1 MKLSER
7 SRKRSFTALALACA
21 LCAGTFTMVH
31 ADALYILT
39 GTGDEA
45 VLLDKAAEAPDF
57 SSQMVY
63 VGSGSNGYELSLKAG
78 RPVRVQYGNT
88 ILGTTAQDETV
99 SELLARFDIV
109 PGPLDGVLVDIGES
123 RITLTVGSDLTYYEA
138 KTRTEGYETQRIA
151 TPDLLQGQEEVVQAG
166 KNGIST
172 DIYEV
177 VWSNGHEISRQW
189 VEQVESTAV
198 TEIIRYG
205 TSVTSVDASDKLVNV
220 STAADG
226 SGVLT
231 FASGATMKFSQ
242 ARTMK
247 CTAYTAGHDG
257 VGTRTATGTTVHR
270 GTVAVDKR
278 YIPLGT
284 RMFIVTEKGSYVY
297 GMAKA
302 EDTGMRGD
310 NKLDLYMDSY
320 NECVSF
326 GRRNCK
332 VYILKPL
339 DGRSAQNGISGGHPK
354 SPRAAVS
361 GTMAGPRRQCRRGPY
376 TPLCC
381 LAPASPGPR
390 HVASRKEW
398 FPPHMSP
405 GTMILVLSAS
415 RRKPKEGVPSLGI
428 LPFP

>member
-1 MKLSER
+1 MKQSAR

-21 LCAGTFTMVH
+21 LCAGTFAMVH

-39 GTGDEA
+39 GAGDEA
-45 VLLDKAAEAPDF
+45 VLLDETAEAPDF

-63 VGSGSNGYELSLKAG
+63 VGSGANGYELTLKAG
-78 RPVRVQYGNT
+78 RPVRIQYGNT
-88 ILGTTAQDETV
+88 ILGTTAQGETV
-99 SELLARFDIV
+99 SELLARFDII

-123 RITLTVGSDLTYYEA
+123 RITLTVGSDLTYYE
-138 KTRTEGYETQRIA
+138 TRTRTQGYETQRVA

-166 KNGIST
+166 KIGIST

-189 VEQVESTAV
+189 VEQTESTAV

-205 TSVTSVDASDKLVNV
+205 TSVTSVDPSDKLVNV
-220 STAADG
+220 STGSDG

-247 CTAYTAGHDG
+247 CTAYTAGYDG

-270 GTVAVDKR
+270 GTVAVDQR

-310 NKLDLYMDSY
+310 NKLDLYMDTY
-320 NECVSF
+320 AECINF
-326 GRRNCK
+326 GRRDCK
-332 VYILKPL
+332 VYIL
-339 DGRSAQNGISGGHPK
+339 N
-354 SPRAAVS
+354 
-361 GTMAGPRRQCRRGPY
+361 
-376 TPLCC
+376 
-381 LAPASPGPR
+381 
-390 HVASRKEW
+390 
-398 FPPHMSP
+398 
-405 GTMILVLSAS
+405 
-415 RRKPKEGVPSLGI
+415 
-428 LPFP
+428 

>member
-1 MKLSER
+1 MKRSAR

-21 LCAGTFTMVH
+21 LCAGTFAMVH

-39 GTGDEA
+39 GAGDEA
-45 VLLDKAAEAPDF
+45 VLLDETAEAPDF

-63 VGSGSNGYELSLKAG
+63 VGSGANGYELTLKAG
-78 RPVRVQYGNT
+78 RPVRIQYGNT
-88 ILGTTAQDETV
+88 ILGTTAQGETV
-99 SELLARFDIV
+99 SELLARFDII

-138 KTRTEGYETQRIA
+138 RTRTQGYETQRVA

-166 KNGIST
+166 KIGIST

-189 VEQVESTAV
+189 VEQTESTAV

-205 TSVTSVDASDKLVNV
+205 TSVTSVDPSDKLVNV
-220 STAADG
+220 STGSDG

-257 VGTRTATGTTVHR
+257 VGARTATGTTVHR
-270 GTVAVDKR
+270 GTVAVDQR

-310 NKLDLYMDSY
+310 NKLDLYMDTY
-320 NECVSF
+320 AECINF
-326 GRRNCK
+326 GRRDCK
-332 VYILKPL
+332 VYIL
-339 DGRSAQNGISGGHPK
+339 N
-354 SPRAAVS
+354 
-361 GTMAGPRRQCRRGPY
+361 
-376 TPLCC
+376 
-381 LAPASPGPR
+381 
-390 HVASRKEW
+390 
-398 FPPHMSP
+398 
-405 GTMILVLSAS
+405 
-415 RRKPKEGVPSLGI
+415 
-428 LPFP
+428 

>member
-1 MKLSER
+1 MKRSAR

-21 LCAGTFTMVH
+21 LCAGTFAMVH

-39 GTGDEA
+39 GAGDEA
-45 VLLDKAAEAPDF
+45 VLLDETAEAPDF

-63 VGSGSNGYELSLKAG
+63 VGSGANGYELTLKAG
-78 RPVRVQYGNT
+78 RPVRIQYGNT
-88 ILGTTAQDETV
+88 ILGTTAQGETV
-99 SELLARFDIV
+99 SELLARFDII

-138 KTRTEGYETQRIA
+138 RTRTQGYETQRVA

-166 KNGIST
+166 KIGIST

-189 VEQVESTAV
+189 VEQTESTAV

-205 TSVTSVDASDKLVNV
+205 TSVTSVDPSDKLVNV
-220 STAADG
+220 STGSDG

-270 GTVAVDKR
+270 GTVAVDQR

-310 NKLDLYMDSY
+310 NKLDLYMDTY
-320 NECVSF
+320 AECINF
-326 GRRNCK
+326 GRRDCK
-332 VYILKPL
+332 VYIL
-339 DGRSAQNGISGGHPK
+339 
-354 SPRAAVS
+354 
-361 GTMAGPRRQCRRGPY
+361 Y
-376 TPLCC
+376 
-381 LAPASPGPR
+381 
-390 HVASRKEW
+390 
-398 FPPHMSP
+398 
-405 GTMILVLSAS
+405 
-415 RRKPKEGVPSLGI
+415 
-428 LPFP
+428 

>member
-1 MKLSER
+1 MKRSAR

-21 LCAGTFTMVH
+21 LCAGTFAMVH

-39 GTGDEA
+39 GAGDEA
-45 VLLDKAAEAPDF
+45 VLLDETAEAPDF

-63 VGSGSNGYELSLKAG
+63 VGSGANGYELTLKAG
-78 RPVRVQYGNT
+78 RPVRIQYGNT
-88 ILGTTAQDETV
+88 ILGTTAQGETV
-99 SELLARFDIV
+99 SELLARFDII

-138 KTRTEGYETQRIA
+138 RTRTQGYETQRIA

-332 VYILKPL
+332 VYIL
-339 DGRSAQNGISGGHPK
+339 N
-354 SPRAAVS
+354 
-361 GTMAGPRRQCRRGPY
+361 
-376 TPLCC
+376 
-381 LAPASPGPR
+381 
-390 HVASRKEW
+390 
-398 FPPHMSP
+398 
-405 GTMILVLSAS
+405 
-415 RRKPKEGVPSLGI
+415 
-428 LPFP
+428 

>member
-1 MKLSER
+1 MKRSAR

-63 VGSGSNGYELSLKAG
+63 VGSGANGYELTLKAG
-78 RPVRVQYGNT
+78 RPVRIQYGNT
-88 ILGTTAQDETV
+88 ILGTTAQGETV
-99 SELLARFDIV
+99 SELLARFDII

-138 KTRTEGYETQRIA
+138 RTRTQGYETQRVA

-166 KNGIST
+166 KIGIST

-189 VEQVESTAV
+189 VEQTESTAV

-270 GTVAVDKR
+270 GTVAVDQR

-310 NKLDLYMDSY
+310 NKLDLYMDTY
-320 NECVSF
+320 AECINF
-326 GRRNCK
+326 GRRDCK
-332 VYILKPL
+332 VYIL
-339 DGRSAQNGISGGHPK
+339 N
-354 SPRAAVS
+354 
-361 GTMAGPRRQCRRGPY
+361 
-376 TPLCC
+376 
-381 LAPASPGPR
+381 
-390 HVASRKEW
+390 
-398 FPPHMSP
+398 
-405 GTMILVLSAS
+405 
-415 RRKPKEGVPSLGI
+415 
-428 LPFP
+428 

>member
-1 MKLSER
+1 MKRSAR
-7 SRKRSFTALALACA
+7 SRKRSFTALARACA
-21 LCAGTFTMVH
+21 LCAGTFAMVH

-39 GTGDEA
+39 GAGDEA
-45 VLLDKAAEAPDF
+45 VLLDETAEAPDF

-63 VGSGSNGYELSLKAG
+63 VGSGANGYELTLKAG
-78 RPVRVQYGNT
+78 RPVRIQYGNT
-88 ILGTTAQDETV
+88 ILGTTAQGETV
-99 SELLARFDIV
+99 SELLARFDII

-138 KTRTEGYETQRIA
+138 RTRTQGYETQRVA

-166 KNGIST
+166 KIGIST

-189 VEQVESTAV
+189 VEQTESTAV
-198 TEIIRYG
+198 TEITRYG
-205 TSVTSVDASDKLVNV
+205 TSVTSVDPSDKLVNV
-220 STAADG
+220 STGSDG

-270 GTVAVDKR
+270 GTVAVDQR

-310 NKLDLYMDSY
+310 NKLDLYMDTY
-320 NECVSF
+320 AECINF
-326 GRRNCK
+326 GRRDCK
-332 VYILKPL
+332 VYIL
-339 DGRSAQNGISGGHPK
+339 N
-354 SPRAAVS
+354 
-361 GTMAGPRRQCRRGPY
+361 
-376 TPLCC
+376 
-381 LAPASPGPR
+381 
-390 HVASRKEW
+390 
-398 FPPHMSP
+398 
-405 GTMILVLSAS
+405 
-415 RRKPKEGVPSLGI
+415 
-428 LPFP
+428 

>member
-1 MKLSER
+1 MKRSAR

-21 LCAGTFTMVH
+21 LCAGTFAMVH

-39 GTGDEA
+39 GAGDET
-45 VLLDKAAEAPDF
+45 VLLDETAEAPDF

-63 VGSGSNGYELSLKAG
+63 VGSGANGYELTLKAG
-78 RPVRVQYGNT
+78 RPVRIQYGNT
-88 ILGTTAQDETV
+88 ILGTTAQGETV
-99 SELLARFDIV
+99 SELLARFDII

-138 KTRTEGYETQRIA
+138 RTRTQGYETQRVA

-166 KNGIST
+166 KIGIST

-189 VEQVESTAV
+189 VEQTESTAV

-205 TSVTSVDASDKLVNV
+205 TSVTSVDPSDKLVNV
-220 STAADG
+220 STGSDG

-270 GTVAVDKR
+270 GTVAVDQR

-310 NKLDLYMDSY
+310 NKLDLYMDTY
-320 NECVSF
+320 AECISF
-326 GRRNCK
+326 GRRDCK
-332 VYILKPL
+332 VYIL
-339 DGRSAQNGISGGHPK
+339 N
-354 SPRAAVS
+354 
-361 GTMAGPRRQCRRGPY
+361 
-376 TPLCC
+376 
-381 LAPASPGPR
+381 
-390 HVASRKEW
+390 
-398 FPPHMSP
+398 
-405 GTMILVLSAS
+405 
-415 RRKPKEGVPSLGI
+415 
-428 LPFP
+428 

>member
-1 MKLSER
+1 MKRSAR

-21 LCAGTFTMVH
+21 LCAGTFAMVH

-39 GTGDEA
+39 GAGDEA
-45 VLLDKAAEAPDF
+45 VLLDETAEAPDF

-63 VGSGSNGYELSLKAG
+63 VGSGANGYELTLKAG
-78 RPVRVQYGNT
+78 RPVRIQYGNT
-88 ILGTTAQDETV
+88 ILGTTAQGETV
-99 SELLARFDIV
+99 SELLARFDII

-138 KTRTEGYETQRIA
+138 RTRTQGYETQRVA

-166 KNGIST
+166 KIGIST

-189 VEQVESTAV
+189 VEQTESTAV

-205 TSVTSVDASDKLVNV
+205 TSVTSVDPSDKLVNV
-220 STAADG
+220 STGSDG

-257 VGTRTATGTTVHR
+257 VGTRTATGTPVHR
-270 GTVAVDKR
+270 GTVAVDQR

-310 NKLDLYMDSY
+310 NKLDLYMDTY
-320 NECVSF
+320 AECINF
-326 GRRNCK
+326 GRRDCK
-332 VYILKPL
+332 VYIL
-339 DGRSAQNGISGGHPK
+339 N
-354 SPRAAVS
+354 
-361 GTMAGPRRQCRRGPY
+361 
-376 TPLCC
+376 
-381 LAPASPGPR
+381 
-390 HVASRKEW
+390 
-398 FPPHMSP
+398 
-405 GTMILVLSAS
+405 
-415 RRKPKEGVPSLGI
+415 
-428 LPFP
+428 

>member
-1 MKLSER
+1 MKRSAR

-21 LCAGTFTMVH
+21 LCAGTFAMVH

-39 GTGDEA
+39 GAGDEA
-45 VLLDKAAEAPDF
+45 VLLDETAEAPDF

-63 VGSGSNGYELSLKAG
+63 VGSGANGYELTLKAG
-78 RPVRVQYGNT
+78 RPVRIQYGNT
-88 ILGTTAQDETV
+88 ILGTTAQGETV
-99 SELLARFDIV
+99 SELLARFDII

-138 KTRTEGYETQRIA
+138 RTRTQGYETQRVA

-166 KNGIST
+166 KIGIST

-177 VWSNGHEISRQW
+177 VWSNGHEISHQW
-189 VEQVESTAV
+189 VEQTESTAV

-205 TSVTSVDASDKLVNV
+205 TSVTSVDPSDKLVNV
-220 STAADG
+220 STGSDG

-270 GTVAVDKR
+270 GTVAVDQR

-310 NKLDLYMDSY
+310 NKLDLYMDTY
-320 NECVSF
+320 AECINF
-326 GRRNCK
+326 GRRDCK
-332 VYILKPL
+332 VYIL
-339 DGRSAQNGISGGHPK
+339 N
-354 SPRAAVS
+354 
-361 GTMAGPRRQCRRGPY
+361 
-376 TPLCC
+376 
-381 LAPASPGPR
+381 
-390 HVASRKEW
+390 
-398 FPPHMSP
+398 
-405 GTMILVLSAS
+405 
-415 RRKPKEGVPSLGI
+415 
-428 LPFP
+428 

>member
-1 MKLSER
+1 MKRSAR

-21 LCAGTFTMVH
+21 LCAGTFAMVH

-39 GTGDEA
+39 GAGDEA
-45 VLLDKAAEAPDF
+45 VLLDETAGAPDF

-63 VGSGSNGYELSLKAG
+63 VGSGANGYELTLKAG
-78 RPVRVQYGNT
+78 RPVRIQYGNT
-88 ILGTTAQDETV
+88 ILGTTAQGETV
-99 SELLARFDIV
+99 SELLARFDII

-138 KTRTEGYETQRIA
+138 RTTTEVYETQRVA

-189 VEQVESTAV
+189 VEQTESTAV

-205 TSVTSVDASDKLVNV
+205 TSVTSVDAGDKLVNV

-270 GTVAVDKR
+270 GTVAVDQR

-310 NKLDLYMDSY
+310 NKLDLYMDTY
-320 NECVSF
+320 AECINF

-332 VYILKPL
+332 VYIL
-339 DGRSAQNGISGGHPK
+339 N
-354 SPRAAVS
+354 
-361 GTMAGPRRQCRRGPY
+361 
-376 TPLCC
+376 
-381 LAPASPGPR
+381 
-390 HVASRKEW
+390 
-398 FPPHMSP
+398 
-405 GTMILVLSAS
+405 
-415 RRKPKEGVPSLGI
+415 
-428 LPFP
+428 

>member
-1 MKLSER
+1 
-7 SRKRSFTALALACA
+7 
-21 LCAGTFTMVH
+21 MVH

-39 GTGDEA
+39 GAGDET
-45 VLLDKAAEAPDF
+45 VLLDETAEAPDF

-63 VGSGSNGYELSLKAG
+63 VGSGANGYELTLKAG
-78 RPVRVQYGNT
+78 RPVRIQYGNT
-88 ILGTTAQDETV
+88 ILGTTAQGETV
-99 SELLARFDIV
+99 SELLARFDII

-138 KTRTEGYETQRIA
+138 RTRTQGYETQRVA

-166 KNGIST
+166 KIGIST

-189 VEQVESTAV
+189 VEQTESTAV

-205 TSVTSVDASDKLVNV
+205 TSVTSVDPSDKLVNV
-220 STAADG
+220 STGSDG

-270 GTVAVDKR
+270 GTVAVDQR

-302 EDTGMRGD
+302 EDTGMRGN
-310 NKLDLYMDSY
+310 NKLDLYMDTY
-320 NECVSF
+320 AECINF
-326 GRRNCK
+326 GRRDCK
-332 VYILKPL
+332 VYIL
-339 DGRSAQNGISGGHPK
+339 N
-354 SPRAAVS
+354 
-361 GTMAGPRRQCRRGPY
+361 
-376 TPLCC
+376 
-381 LAPASPGPR
+381 
-390 HVASRKEW
+390 
-398 FPPHMSP
+398 
-405 GTMILVLSAS
+405 
-415 RRKPKEGVPSLGI
+415 
-428 LPFP
+428 

>member
-1 MKLSER
+1 MKRSAR

-21 LCAGTFTMVH
+21 LCAGTFAMVH

-39 GTGDEA
+39 GAGDEA
-45 VLLDKAAEAPDF
+45 VLLDETAEAPDF

-63 VGSGSNGYELSLKAG
+63 VGSGANGYELTLKAG
-78 RPVRVQYGNT
+78 RPVRIQYGNT
-88 ILGTTAQDETV
+88 ILGTTAQGETV
-99 SELLARFDIV
+99 SELLARFDII

-138 KTRTEGYETQRIA
+138 RTRTQGYETQRVA

-166 KNGIST
+166 KIGIST

-189 VEQVESTAV
+189 VEQTESTAV

-205 TSVTSVDASDKLVNV
+205 TSVTSVDPGDKLVNV
-220 STAADG
+220 STGSDG

-270 GTVAVDKR
+270 GTVAVDQR

-310 NKLDLYMDSY
+310 NKLDLYMDTY
-320 NECVSF
+320 AECINF
-326 GRRNCK
+326 GRRDCK
-332 VYILKPL
+332 VYIL
-339 DGRSAQNGISGGHPK
+339 N
-354 SPRAAVS
+354 
-361 GTMAGPRRQCRRGPY
+361 
-376 TPLCC
+376 
-381 LAPASPGPR
+381 
-390 HVASRKEW
+390 
-398 FPPHMSP
+398 
-405 GTMILVLSAS
+405 
-415 RRKPKEGVPSLGI
+415 
-428 LPFP
+428 

>member
-1 MKLSER
+1 M
-7 SRKRSFTALALACA
+7 
-21 LCAGTFTMVH
+21 
-31 ADALYILT
+31 LT
-39 GTGDEA
+39 R
-45 VLLDKAAEAPDF
+45 
-57 SSQMVY
+57 
-63 VGSGSNGYELSLKAG
+63 KAG
-78 RPVRVQYGNT
+78 RPVRIQYGNT
-88 ILGTTAQDETV
+88 ILGTTAQGETV
-99 SELLARFDIV
+99 SELLARFDII

-138 KTRTEGYETQRIA
+138 RTRTQGYETQRVA

-166 KNGIST
+166 KIGIST

-189 VEQVESTAV
+189 VEQTESTAV

-205 TSVTSVDASDKLVNV
+205 TSVTSVDPSDKLVNV
-220 STAADG
+220 STGSDG

-270 GTVAVDKR
+270 GTVAVDQR

-310 NKLDLYMDSY
+310 NKLDLYMDTY
-320 NECVSF
+320 AECINF

-332 VYILKPL
+332 VYIL
-339 DGRSAQNGISGGHPK
+339 N
-354 SPRAAVS
+354 
-361 GTMAGPRRQCRRGPY
+361 
-376 TPLCC
+376 
-381 LAPASPGPR
+381 
-390 HVASRKEW
+390 
-398 FPPHMSP
+398 
-405 GTMILVLSAS
+405 
-415 RRKPKEGVPSLGI
+415 
-428 LPFP
+428 

>member
-45 VLLDKAAEAPDF
+45 VLLDEAAEAPDF

-78 RPVRVQYGNT
+78 RPVRIQYGNT
-88 ILGTTAQDETV
+88 ILGTTAQGETV
-99 SELLARFDIV
+99 SELLARFDII

-138 KTRTEGYETQRIA
+138 RTRTQGYETQRVA

-166 KNGIST
+166 KIGIST

-189 VEQVESTAV
+189 VEQTESTAV

-205 TSVTSVDASDKLVNV
+205 TSVTSVDPSDKLVNV
-220 STAADG
+220 STGSDG

-310 NKLDLYMDSY
+310 NKLDLYMDTY
-320 NECVSF
+320 AECINF
-326 GRRNCK
+326 GRRDCK
-332 VYILKPL
+332 VYIL
-339 DGRSAQNGISGGHPK
+339 N
-354 SPRAAVS
+354 
-361 GTMAGPRRQCRRGPY
+361 
-376 TPLCC
+376 
-381 LAPASPGPR
+381 
-390 HVASRKEW
+390 
-398 FPPHMSP
+398 
-405 GTMILVLSAS
+405 
-415 RRKPKEGVPSLGI
+415 
-428 LPFP
+428 

>member
-1 MKLSER
+1 MKRSAR

-21 LCAGTFTMVH
+21 LCAGTFAMVH

-39 GTGDEA
+39 GAGDET
-45 VLLDKAAEAPDF
+45 VLLDETAEAPDF

-63 VGSGSNGYELSLKAG
+63 VGSGANGYELTLKAG
-78 RPVRVQYGNT
+78 RPVRIQYGNT
-88 ILGTTAQDETV
+88 ILGTTAQGETV
-99 SELLARFDIV
+99 SELLARFDII

-138 KTRTEGYETQRIA
+138 RTRTQGYETQRVA

-166 KNGIST
+166 KIGIST

-189 VEQVESTAV
+189 VEQTESTAV

-205 TSVTSVDASDKLVNV
+205 TSVTSVDPSDKLVNV
-220 STAADG
+220 STGSDG

-257 VGTRTATGTTVHR
+257 VGTRTATSTTVHR
-270 GTVAVDKR
+270 GTVAVDQR
-278 YIPLGT
+278 YIPLCT

-310 NKLDLYMDSY
+310 NKLDLYMDTY
-320 NECVSF
+320 AECINF
-326 GRRNCK
+326 GRRDCK
-332 VYILKPL
+332 VYIL
-339 DGRSAQNGISGGHPK
+339 N
-354 SPRAAVS
+354 
-361 GTMAGPRRQCRRGPY
+361 
-376 TPLCC
+376 
-381 LAPASPGPR
+381 
-390 HVASRKEW
+390 
-398 FPPHMSP
+398 
-405 GTMILVLSAS
+405 
-415 RRKPKEGVPSLGI
+415 
-428 LPFP
+428 

>member
-1 MKLSER
+1 MKRSAR

-21 LCAGTFTMVH
+21 LCAGTFAMVH

-39 GTGDEA
+39 GAGDEA
-45 VLLDKAAEAPDF
+45 VLLDETAEAPDF

-63 VGSGSNGYELSLKAG
+63 VGSGANGYELTLKAG
-78 RPVRVQYGNT
+78 RPVRIQYGNT
-88 ILGTTAQDETV
+88 ILGTTAQGETV
-99 SELLARFDIV
+99 SELLARFDII
-109 PGPLDGVLVDIGES
+109 PGPLDGVLVDISES

-138 KTRTEGYETQRIA
+138 RTRTQGYETQRVA

-166 KNGIST
+166 KIGIST

-189 VEQVESTAV
+189 VEQTESTAV

-205 TSVTSVDASDKLVNV
+205 TSVTSVDPSDKLVNV
-220 STAADG
+220 STGSDG

-270 GTVAVDKR
+270 GTVAVDQR

-310 NKLDLYMDSY
+310 NKLDLYMDTY
-320 NECVSF
+320 AECINF
-326 GRRNCK
+326 GRRDCQ
-332 VYILKPL
+332 VYIL
-339 DGRSAQNGISGGHPK
+339 N
-354 SPRAAVS
+354 
-361 GTMAGPRRQCRRGPY
+361 
-376 TPLCC
+376 
-381 LAPASPGPR
+381 
-390 HVASRKEW
+390 
-398 FPPHMSP
+398 
-405 GTMILVLSAS
+405 
-415 RRKPKEGVPSLGI
+415 
-428 LPFP
+428 

>member
-45 VLLDKAAEAPDF
+45 VLLDEAAEAPDF

-78 RPVRVQYGNT
+78 RPVRIQYGNT
-88 ILGTTAQDETV
+88 ILGTTAQGETV
-99 SELLARFDIV
+99 SELLARFDII

-138 KTRTEGYETQRIA
+138 RTRTQGYETQRVA

-166 KNGIST
+166 KIGIST

-189 VEQVESTAV
+189 VEQTESTAV

-205 TSVTSVDASDKLVNV
+205 TSVTSVDPSDKLVNV
-220 STAADG
+220 STGSDG

-270 GTVAVDKR
+270 GTVAVDQR

-310 NKLDLYMDSY
+310 NKLDLYMDTY
-320 NECVSF
+320 AECINF
-326 GRRNCK
+326 GRRDCK
-332 VYILKPL
+332 VYIL
-339 DGRSAQNGISGGHPK
+339 N
-354 SPRAAVS
+354 
-361 GTMAGPRRQCRRGPY
+361 
-376 TPLCC
+376 
-381 LAPASPGPR
+381 
-390 HVASRKEW
+390 
-398 FPPHMSP
+398 
-405 GTMILVLSAS
+405 
-415 RRKPKEGVPSLGI
+415 
-428 LPFP
+428 

>member
-1 MKLSER
+1 MKRSAR

-21 LCAGTFTMVH
+21 LCAGTFAMVH

-39 GTGDEA
+39 GAGDET
-45 VLLDKAAEAPDF
+45 VLLDETAEAPDF

-63 VGSGSNGYELSLKAG
+63 VGSGANGYELTLKAG
-78 RPVRVQYGNT
+78 RPVRIQYGNT
-88 ILGTTAQDETV
+88 ILGTTAQGETV
-99 SELLARFDIV
+99 SELLARFDLI

-138 KTRTEGYETQRIA
+138 RTRTQGYETQRVA

-166 KNGIST
+166 KIGIST

-189 VEQVESTAV
+189 VEQTESTAV

-205 TSVTSVDASDKLVNV
+205 TSVTSVDPSDKLVNV
-220 STAADG
+220 STGSDG

-270 GTVAVDKR
+270 GTVAVDQR

-310 NKLDLYMDSY
+310 NKLDLYMDTY
-320 NECVSF
+320 AECINF
-326 GRRNCK
+326 GRRDCK
-332 VYILKPL
+332 VYIL
-339 DGRSAQNGISGGHPK
+339 N
-354 SPRAAVS
+354 
-361 GTMAGPRRQCRRGPY
+361 
-376 TPLCC
+376 
-381 LAPASPGPR
+381 
-390 HVASRKEW
+390 
-398 FPPHMSP
+398 
-405 GTMILVLSAS
+405 
-415 RRKPKEGVPSLGI
+415 
-428 LPFP
+428 

>member
-1 MKLSER
+1 MKRSAR

-45 VLLDKAAEAPDF
+45 VLLDEAAEAPDF

-63 VGSGSNGYELSLKAG
+63 VGSGANGYELTLKAG
-78 RPVRVQYGNT
+78 RPVRIQYGNT
-88 ILGTTAQDETV
+88 ILGTTAQGETV
-99 SELLARFDIV
+99 SELLARFDII

-138 KTRTEGYETQRIA
+138 RTRTQGYETQRVA

-166 KNGIST
+166 KIGIST

-189 VEQVESTAV
+189 VEQTESTAV

-205 TSVTSVDASDKLVNV
+205 TSVTSVDPSDKLVNV
-220 STAADG
+220 STGSDG

-270 GTVAVDKR
+270 GTVAVDQR

-310 NKLDLYMDSY
+310 NKLDLYMDTY
-320 NECVSF
+320 AECINF
-326 GRRNCK
+326 GRRDCK
-332 VYILKPL
+332 VYIL
-339 DGRSAQNGISGGHPK
+339 N
-354 SPRAAVS
+354 
-361 GTMAGPRRQCRRGPY
+361 
-376 TPLCC
+376 
-381 LAPASPGPR
+381 
-390 HVASRKEW
+390 
-398 FPPHMSP
+398 
-405 GTMILVLSAS
+405 
-415 RRKPKEGVPSLGI
+415 
-428 LPFP
+428 

>member
-1 MKLSER
+1 MKRSAR

-21 LCAGTFTMVH
+21 LCAGTFAMVH

-39 GTGDEA
+39 GAGDEA
-45 VLLDKAAEAPDF
+45 VLLDETAEAPDF

-63 VGSGSNGYELSLKAG
+63 VGSGANGYELTLKAG
-78 RPVRVQYGNT
+78 RPVRIQYGNT
-88 ILGTTAQDETV
+88 ILGTTAQGETV
-99 SELLARFDIV
+99 SELLARFDII

-138 KTRTEGYETQRIA
+138 RTRTQGYETQRVA

-166 KNGIST
+166 KIGIST

-189 VEQVESTAV
+189 VEQTESTAV

-205 TSVTSVDASDKLVNV
+205 TSVTSVDPSDKLVNV
-220 STAADG
+220 STGSDG

-257 VGTRTATGTTVHR
+257 VGTTTATGTTVHR
-270 GTVAVDKR
+270 GTVAVDQR

-310 NKLDLYMDSY
+310 NKLDLYMDTY
-320 NECVSF
+320 AECINF
-326 GRRNCK
+326 GRRDCK
-332 VYILKPL
+332 VYIL
-339 DGRSAQNGISGGHPK
+339 N
-354 SPRAAVS
+354 
-361 GTMAGPRRQCRRGPY
+361 
-376 TPLCC
+376 
-381 LAPASPGPR
+381 
-390 HVASRKEW
+390 
-398 FPPHMSP
+398 
-405 GTMILVLSAS
+405 
-415 RRKPKEGVPSLGI
+415 
-428 LPFP
+428 

>member
-1 MKLSER
+1 MKQSAR

-21 LCAGTFTMVH
+21 LCAGTFAMVH

-39 GTGDEA
+39 GAGDEA
-45 VLLDKAAEAPDF
+45 VLLDETAEAPDF

-63 VGSGSNGYELSLKAG
+63 VGSGANGYELTLKAG
-78 RPVRVQYGNT
+78 RPVRIQYGNT
-88 ILGTTAQDETV
+88 ILGTTAQGETV
-99 SELLARFDIV
+99 SELLARFDII

-138 KTRTEGYETQRIA
+138 RTRTQGYETQRVA

-166 KNGIST
+166 KIGIST

-310 NKLDLYMDSY
+310 NKLDLYMDTY
-320 NECVSF
+320 AECINF
-326 GRRNCK
+326 GRRDCK
-332 VYILKPL
+332 VYIL
-339 DGRSAQNGISGGHPK
+339 N
-354 SPRAAVS
+354 
-361 GTMAGPRRQCRRGPY
+361 
-376 TPLCC
+376 
-381 LAPASPGPR
+381 
-390 HVASRKEW
+390 
-398 FPPHMSP
+398 
-405 GTMILVLSAS
+405 
-415 RRKPKEGVPSLGI
+415 
-428 LPFP
+428 

>member
-1 MKLSER
+1 MKRSAR

-21 LCAGTFTMVH
+21 LCAGTFAMVH

-39 GTGDEA
+39 GAGDET
-45 VLLDKAAEAPDF
+45 VLLDETAEAPDF

-63 VGSGSNGYELSLKAG
+63 VGSGANGYELTLKAG
-78 RPVRVQYGNT
+78 RPVRIQYGNT
-88 ILGTTAQDETV
+88 ILGTTAQGETV
-99 SELLARFDIV
+99 SELLARFDII

-138 KTRTEGYETQRIA
+138 RTRTQGYETQRVA

-166 KNGIST
+166 KIGIST

-189 VEQVESTAV
+189 VEQTESTAV

-205 TSVTSVDASDKLVNV
+205 TSVTSVDPSDKLVNV
-220 STAADG
+220 STGSDG

-270 GTVAVDKR
+270 GTVAVDQR

-310 NKLDLYMDSY
+310 NKLDLYMDTY
-320 NECVSF
+320 VECINF
-326 GRRNCK
+326 GRRDCK
-332 VYILKPL
+332 VYIL
-339 DGRSAQNGISGGHPK
+339 N
-354 SPRAAVS
+354 
-361 GTMAGPRRQCRRGPY
+361 
-376 TPLCC
+376 
-381 LAPASPGPR
+381 
-390 HVASRKEW
+390 
-398 FPPHMSP
+398 
-405 GTMILVLSAS
+405 
-415 RRKPKEGVPSLGI
+415 
-428 LPFP
+428 

>member
-1 MKLSER
+1 MKRSAR

-21 LCAGTFTMVH
+21 LCAGTFAMVH

-39 GTGDEA
+39 GAGDET
-45 VLLDKAAEAPDF
+45 VLLDETAEAPDF

-63 VGSGSNGYELSLKAG
+63 VGSGANGYELTLKAG
-78 RPVRVQYGNT
+78 RPVRIQYGNT
-88 ILGTTAQDETV
+88 ILGTTAQGETV
-99 SELLARFDIV
+99 SELLARFDII

-138 KTRTEGYETQRIA
+138 RTRTQGYETQRVA

-166 KNGIST
+166 KIGIST

-189 VEQVESTAV
+189 VEQTESTAV

-205 TSVTSVDASDKLVNV
+205 TSVTSVDPSDKLVNV
-220 STAADG
+220 STGSDG

-270 GTVAVDKR
+270 GTVAVDQR

-310 NKLDLYMDSY
+310 NKLDLYMDTY
-320 NECVSF
+320 AECINF

-332 VYILKPL
+332 VYIL
-339 DGRSAQNGISGGHPK
+339 N
-354 SPRAAVS
+354 
-361 GTMAGPRRQCRRGPY
+361 
-376 TPLCC
+376 
-381 LAPASPGPR
+381 
-390 HVASRKEW
+390 
-398 FPPHMSP
+398 
-405 GTMILVLSAS
+405 
-415 RRKPKEGVPSLGI
+415 
-428 LPFP
+428 

>member
-1 MKLSER
+1 MKLSQR
-7 SRKRSFTALALACA
+7 SHKRSFTALALACA
-21 LCAGTFTMVH
+21 LCAGTFAMVH

-39 GTGDEA
+39 GAGDEA
-45 VLLDKAAEAPDF
+45 VLLDEAAEAPDF

-63 VGSGSNGYELSLKAG
+63 VGSGANGYELSLKAG

-88 ILGTTAQDETV
+88 ILGTTAQGETV

-138 KTRTEGYETQRIA
+138 KTRAQSYETQRVA

-166 KNGIST
+166 KTGIST

-189 VEQVESTAV
+189 VEQVESTAF

-205 TSVTSVDASDKLVNV
+205 TSVTSVDPSDKLVKV
-220 STAADG
+220 STGSDG

-242 ARTMK
+242 ARAMK

-257 VGTRTATGTTVHR
+257 VGTRTATGTAVHR
-270 GTVAVDKR
+270 GTVAVDQR

-310 NKLDLYMDSY
+310 NKLDLYMDTY
-320 NECVSF
+320 AECISF

-332 VYILKPL
+332 VYIL
-339 DGRSAQNGISGGHPK
+339 N
-354 SPRAAVS
+354 
-361 GTMAGPRRQCRRGPY
+361 
-376 TPLCC
+376 
-381 LAPASPGPR
+381 
-390 HVASRKEW
+390 
-398 FPPHMSP
+398 
-405 GTMILVLSAS
+405 
-415 RRKPKEGVPSLGI
+415 
-428 LPFP
+428 

>member
-21 LCAGTFTMVH
+21 LCAGTFAMVH

-39 GTGDEA
+39 GAGDEA
-45 VLLDKAAEAPDF
+45 VLLDETAEAPDF

-63 VGSGSNGYELSLKAG
+63 VGSGANGYELSLKAG
-78 RPVRVQYGNT
+78 RPVRIQYGNT
-88 ILGTTAQDETV
+88 ILGTTAQGETV
-99 SELLARFDIV
+99 SELLARFDII

-138 KTRTEGYETQRIA
+138 RTRTQGYETQRVA

-166 KNGIST
+166 KIGIST

-189 VEQVESTAV
+189 VEQTESTAV

-205 TSVTSVDASDKLVNV
+205 TSVTSVDPSDKLVNV
-220 STAADG
+220 STGSDG

-270 GTVAVDKR
+270 GTVAVDQR

-310 NKLDLYMDSY
+310 NKLDLYMDTY
-320 NECVSF
+320 AECINF
-326 GRRNCK
+326 GRRDCK
-332 VYILKPL
+332 VYIL
-339 DGRSAQNGISGGHPK
+339 N
-354 SPRAAVS
+354 
-361 GTMAGPRRQCRRGPY
+361 
-376 TPLCC
+376 
-381 LAPASPGPR
+381 
-390 HVASRKEW
+390 
-398 FPPHMSP
+398 
-405 GTMILVLSAS
+405 
-415 RRKPKEGVPSLGI
+415 
-428 LPFP
+428 

>member
-1 MKLSER
+1 MKRSAR

-21 LCAGTFTMVH
+21 LCAGTFAMVH

-39 GTGDEA
+39 GAGDEA
-45 VLLDKAAEAPDF
+45 VLLDETAEAPDF

-63 VGSGSNGYELSLKAG
+63 VGSGANGYELTLKAG
-78 RPVRVQYGNT
+78 RPVRIQYGNT
-88 ILGTTAQDETV
+88 ILGTTAQGETV
-99 SELLARFDIV
+99 SELLARFDII

-138 KTRTEGYETQRIA
+138 RTRTQGYETQRVA
-151 TPDLLQGQEEVVQAG
+151 TPDLLQGQDEVVQAG
-166 KNGIST
+166 KIGIST

-189 VEQVESTAV
+189 VEQTESTAV

-205 TSVTSVDASDKLVNV
+205 TSVTSVDPSDKLVNV
-220 STAADG
+220 STGSDG

-270 GTVAVDKR
+270 GTVAVDQR

-310 NKLDLYMDSY
+310 NKLDLYMDTY
-320 NECVSF
+320 AECINF
-326 GRRNCK
+326 GRRDCK
-332 VYILKPL
+332 VYIL
-339 DGRSAQNGISGGHPK
+339 N
-354 SPRAAVS
+354 
-361 GTMAGPRRQCRRGPY
+361 
-376 TPLCC
+376 
-381 LAPASPGPR
+381 
-390 HVASRKEW
+390 
-398 FPPHMSP
+398 
-405 GTMILVLSAS
+405 
-415 RRKPKEGVPSLGI
+415 
-428 LPFP
+428 

>member
-1 MKLSER
+1 MKRSAR

-21 LCAGTFTMVH
+21 LCAGTFAMVH

-39 GTGDEA
+39 GAGDEA
-45 VLLDKAAEAPDF
+45 VLLDETAEAPDF

-63 VGSGSNGYELSLKAG
+63 VGSGANGYELTLKAG
-78 RPVRVQYGNT
+78 RPVRIQYGNT
-88 ILGTTAQDETV
+88 ILGTTAQGETV
-99 SELLARFDIV
+99 SELLARFDII

-138 KTRTEGYETQRIA
+138 RTRTQGYETQRVA

-166 KNGIST
+166 KIGIST

-189 VEQVESTAV
+189 VEQTESTAV

-205 TSVTSVDASDKLVNV
+205 TSVTSVDPSDKLVNV
-220 STAADG
+220 STGSDG

-270 GTVAVDKR
+270 GTVAVDQR

-320 NECVSF
+320 AECINF
-326 GRRNCK
+326 GRRNCT
-332 VYILKPL
+332 VYIL
-339 DGRSAQNGISGGHPK
+339 H
-354 SPRAAVS
+354 
-361 GTMAGPRRQCRRGPY
+361 
-376 TPLCC
+376 
-381 LAPASPGPR
+381 
-390 HVASRKEW
+390 
-398 FPPHMSP
+398 
-405 GTMILVLSAS
+405 
-415 RRKPKEGVPSLGI
+415 
-428 LPFP
+428 

>member
-1 MKLSER
+1 MKRSAR

-21 LCAGTFTMVH
+21 LCAGTFAMVH

-39 GTGDEA
+39 GAGDET
-45 VLLDKAAEAPDF
+45 VLLDETAEAPDF

-63 VGSGSNGYELSLKAG
+63 VGSGANGYELTLKAG
-78 RPVRVQYGNT
+78 RPVRIQYGNT
-88 ILGTTAQDETV
+88 ILGTTAQGETV
-99 SELLARFDIV
+99 SELLARFDII

-138 KTRTEGYETQRIA
+138 RTRTQGYETQRVA

-166 KNGIST
+166 KIGIST

-189 VEQVESTAV
+189 VEQTESTAV

-205 TSVTSVDASDKLVNV
+205 TAVTSGDPSDKLVNV
-220 STAADG
+220 STGSDG

-270 GTVAVDKR
+270 GTVAVDQR

-310 NKLDLYMDSY
+310 NKLDLYMDTY
-320 NECVSF
+320 AECINF

-332 VYILKPL
+332 VYIL
-339 DGRSAQNGISGGHPK
+339 N
-354 SPRAAVS
+354 
-361 GTMAGPRRQCRRGPY
+361 
-376 TPLCC
+376 
-381 LAPASPGPR
+381 
-390 HVASRKEW
+390 
-398 FPPHMSP
+398 
-405 GTMILVLSAS
+405 
-415 RRKPKEGVPSLGI
+415 
-428 LPFP
+428 

>member
-1 MKLSER
+1 MKQSAR

-21 LCAGTFTMVH
+21 LCAGTFAMVH

-39 GTGDEA
+39 GAGDEA
-45 VLLDKAAEAPDF
+45 VLLDETAEAPDF

-63 VGSGSNGYELSLKAG
+63 VGSGANGYELTLKAG
-78 RPVRVQYGNT
+78 RPVRIQYGNT
-88 ILGTTAQDETV
+88 ILGTTAQGETV
-99 SELLARFDIV
+99 SELLARFDII

-138 KTRTEGYETQRIA
+138 RTRTQGYETQRVA

-166 KNGIST
+166 KIGIST

-189 VEQVESTAV
+189 VEQTESTAV

-205 TSVTSVDASDKLVNV
+205 TSVTSVDPSDKLVNV
-220 STAADG
+220 STGSDG

-320 NECVSF
+320 AECINF
-326 GRRNCK
+326 GRRNCT
-332 VYILKPL
+332 VYIL
-339 DGRSAQNGISGGHPK
+339 N
-354 SPRAAVS
+354 
-361 GTMAGPRRQCRRGPY
+361 
-376 TPLCC
+376 
-381 LAPASPGPR
+381 
-390 HVASRKEW
+390 
-398 FPPHMSP
+398 
-405 GTMILVLSAS
+405 
-415 RRKPKEGVPSLGI
+415 
-428 LPFP
+428 

>member
-1 MKLSER
+1 MKR
-7 SRKRSFTALALACA
+7 SARSCKRSFTALALACA
-21 LCAGTFTMVH
+21 LCAGTFAMVH

-39 GTGDEA
+39 GAGDEA
-45 VLLDKAAEAPDF
+45 VLLDETAEAPDF

-63 VGSGSNGYELSLKAG
+63 VGSGANGYELTLKAG
-78 RPVRVQYGNT
+78 RPVRIQYGNT
-88 ILGTTAQDETV
+88 ILGTTAQGETV
-99 SELLARFDIV
+99 SELLARFDII

-138 KTRTEGYETQRIA
+138 RTRTQGYETQRVA

-166 KNGIST
+166 KIGIST

-189 VEQVESTAV
+189 VEQTESTAV

-205 TSVTSVDASDKLVNV
+205 TSVTSVDPSNKLVNV
-220 STAADG
+220 STGSDG

-270 GTVAVDKR
+270 GTVAVDQR

-310 NKLDLYMDSY
+310 NKLDLYMDTY
-320 NECVSF
+320 AECINF
-326 GRRNCK
+326 GRRDCK
-332 VYILKPL
+332 VYIL
-339 DGRSAQNGISGGHPK
+339 N
-354 SPRAAVS
+354 
-361 GTMAGPRRQCRRGPY
+361 
-376 TPLCC
+376 
-381 LAPASPGPR
+381 
-390 HVASRKEW
+390 
-398 FPPHMSP
+398 
-405 GTMILVLSAS
+405 
-415 RRKPKEGVPSLGI
+415 
-428 LPFP
+428 

>member
-1 MKLSER
+1 MKQSAR

-21 LCAGTFTMVH
+21 LCAGTFAMVH

-39 GTGDEA
+39 GAGDDA
-45 VLLDKAAEAPDF
+45 VLLDETAEAPDF

-63 VGSGSNGYELSLKAG
+63 VGSGANGYELTLKAG
-78 RPVRVQYGNT
+78 RPVRIQYGNT
-88 ILGTTAQDETV
+88 ILGTTAQGETV
-99 SELLARFDIV
+99 SELLARFDII

-138 KTRTEGYETQRIA
+138 RTRTQGYETQRVA

-166 KNGIST
+166 KIGIST

-189 VEQVESTAV
+189 VEQTESTAV

-205 TSVTSVDASDKLVNV
+205 TSVTSVDPSDKLVNV
-220 STAADG
+220 STGSDG

-270 GTVAVDKR
+270 GTVAVDQR

-310 NKLDLYMDSY
+310 NKLDLYMDTY
-320 NECVSF
+320 AECINF
-326 GRRNCK
+326 GRRDCK
-332 VYILKPL
+332 VYIL
-339 DGRSAQNGISGGHPK
+339 N
-354 SPRAAVS
+354 
-361 GTMAGPRRQCRRGPY
+361 
-376 TPLCC
+376 
-381 LAPASPGPR
+381 
-390 HVASRKEW
+390 
-398 FPPHMSP
+398 
-405 GTMILVLSAS
+405 
-415 RRKPKEGVPSLGI
+415 
-428 LPFP
+428 